1 MDYKYKSKGAAMA
14 KEQLV
19 SIIVPMH
26 NEAPNIQPLYEELTR
41 VIRKLAYRFE
51 VIFVDDGSSDESVA
65 LVERL
70 ARKDKRIRLIEFARN
85 FGKEPAISA
94 GLHAAKGDA
103 AIMLDADLQHP
114 PALIGKF
121 LEKWQQGAE
130 VVVGVKRYS
139 KEEKWFKKWCSARF
153 YNIMQHVAHTRIT
166 PHASD
171 YRLID
176 RKVMKVFA
184 RMTERN
190 RITRGIIDWIGFKR
204 AYVNF
209 EVGLRNAGV
218 PSYKF
223 TSLVRLAVNSL
234 TAYSLLP
241 LQLAGY
247 LGIGILLLATPT
259 GLFLMAETY
268 LLGDPFNWQI
278 TGTAMLAIMILVLV
292 GLILACLGLV
302 ALYIAHIHAEVT
314 NRPLYI
320 VRRKVGQIDAEVVPN
335 ERGAYIDG
343 IPIFDDSVEEV
354 PYGTPRHA
362 HGRLASERKL

>member
-1 MDYKYKSKGAAMA
+1 MA

-26 NEAPNIQPLYEELTR
+26 NEALNIQPLYEELTR
-41 VIRKLAYRFE
+41 HIRKLSYRFE
-51 VIFVDDGSSDESVA
+51 IIFVDDGSSDESVA

-70 ARKDKRIRLIEFARN
+70 AKKDKRVRLIEFARN

-94 GLHAAKGDA
+94 GLHAAQGDA
-103 AIMLDADLQHP
+103 AIMIDADLQHP
-114 PALIGKF
+114 PALIGTF
-121 LEKWQQGAE
+121 LEKWKRGAE

-139 KEEKWFKKWCSARF
+139 KDEKWFKKWCSNHF
-153 YNIMQHVAHTRIT
+153 YRVMQKVANTRIT

-171 YRLID
+171 YRLVD

-190 RITRGIIDWIGFKR
+190 RITRGIIDWIGFR
-204 AYVNF
+204 REYVHF

-223 TSLVRLAVNSL
+223 TSLVRLAINSL

-247 LGIGILLLATPT
+247 LGVGILLLATPL
-259 GLFLMAETY
+259 GAFLMIETY
-268 LLGDPFNWQI
+268 LLSDPFNWQI
-278 TGTAMLAIMILVLV
+278 TGTAMLAIMILMLV

-320 VRRKVGQIDAEVVPN
+320 VRRKISHLEAGDVV
-335 ERGAYIDG
+335 EEHTSFIDG
-343 IPIFDDSVEEV
+343 REATFGSLAKGETE
-354 PYGTPRHA
+354 PYTAPQPAATP
-362 HGRLASERKL
+362 LATERKF

>member
-1 MDYKYKSKGAAMA
+1 MA

-26 NEAPNIQPLYEELTR
+26 NEALNVQPLYEELSR
-41 VIRKLAYRFE
+41 HIRKLAYRFE
-51 VIFVDDGSSDESVA
+51 IIFVDDGSSDESVA

-70 ARKDKRIRLIEFARN
+70 AKKDKRVRLIEFARN

-114 PALIGKF
+114 PALIGEF
-121 LEKWQQGAE
+121 LDKWQHGAE

-139 KEEKWFKKWCSARF
+139 KDEKWFKKWCSNRF
-153 YNIMQHVAHTRIT
+153 YHIMQKIGNASIT

-171 YRLID
+171 YRLLD

-190 RITRGIIDWIGFKR
+190 RITRGIIDWVGFKR
-204 AYVNF
+204 EYVHF
-209 EVGLRNAGV
+209 EVGLRNAGT

-223 TSLVRLAVNSL
+223 TSLVKLAINSL

-247 LGIGILLLATPT
+247 LGIGILLIATPL
-259 GLFLMAETY
+259 GLFLMVETY
-268 LLGDPFNWQI
+268 LLSDPFNWQI
-278 TGTAMLAIMILVLV
+278 TGTAMLAIMILMLV

-320 VRRKVGQIDAEVVPN
+320 VRRKVSQLDGVDLMEEQTTFTDARGPSISDLVDAERYVAPQPTAVP
-335 ERGAYIDG
+335 
-343 IPIFDDSVEEV
+343 
-354 PYGTPRHA
+354 
-362 HGRLASERKL
+362 LAAERKLN

>member
-1 MDYKYKSKGAAMA
+1 MA

-26 NEAPNIQPLYEELTR
+26 NEALNIQPLYEELSR
-41 VIRKLAYRFE
+41 HIRKLAYRFE
-51 VIFVDDGSSDESVA
+51 IIFVDDGSSDESVA

-70 ARKDKRIRLIEFARN
+70 AKKDKRVRLIEFARN

-103 AIMLDADLQHP
+103 AIMIDADLQHP
-114 PALIGKF
+114 PQLIGTF
-121 LEKWQQGAE
+121 LEKWKKGAE
-130 VVVGVKRYS
+130 VVVGVKQYS
-139 KEEKWFKKWCSARF
+139 KDEKWFKKWCSARF
-153 YNIMQHVAHTRIT
+153 YTIMQRVANTRIT

-190 RITRGIIDWIGFKR
+190 RITRGIIDWVGFKR
-204 AYVNF
+204 AYVHF
-209 EVGLRNAGV
+209 EVGLRNAGT
-218 PSYKF
+218 PSYNF
-223 TSLVRLAVNSL
+223 ASLVRLAINSL

-247 LGIGILLLATPT
+247 LGIGILLIAAPL
-259 GLFLMAETY
+259 GIFLMLETY
-268 LLGDPFNWQI
+268 LLGDPFNWQV

-292 GLILACLGLV
+292 GLILACLGLI

-320 VRRKVGQIDAEVVPN
+320 VRRNVSQLGVNDNADEQVAF
-335 ERGAYIDG
+335 IDG
-343 IPIFDDSVEEV
+343 DVTTFGDVGEREL
-354 PYGTPRHA
+354 YGRPGNA
-362 HGRLASERKL
+362 LATERDL

>member
-1 MDYKYKSKGAAMA
+1 MA

-26 NEAPNIQPLYEELTR
+26 NEALNIQPLYEELGR
-41 VIRKLAYRFE
+41 VTRKLAYRFE
-51 VIFVDDGSSDESVA
+51 IIFVDDGSSDESVA

-70 ARKDKRIRLIEFARN
+70 ARKDKRVRLIEFARN

-114 PALIGKF
+114 PALIGSF
-121 LEKWQQGAE
+121 LEKWRKGAE

-139 KEEKWFKKWCSARF
+139 KDEKWFKKWCSDRF
-153 YNIMQHVAHTRIT
+153 YRIMQKIANASIT

-171 YRLID
+171 YRLVD

-190 RITRGIIDWIGFKR
+190 RMTRGIIDWIGFR
-204 AYVNF
+204 REYIHF
-209 EVGLRNAGV
+209 EVGLRNAGEA
-218 PSYKF
+218 SYKF
-223 TSLVRLAVNSL
+223 TSLVRLAINSL

-247 LGIGILLLATPT
+247 LGIGILFIATPL
-259 GLFLMAETY
+259 GLFLMIETY

-320 VRRKVGQIDAEVVPN
+320 VRRNVGQLDANATEEQVAFVDGAQFGEDAEG
-335 ERGAYIDG
+335 RGRYG
-343 IPIFDDSVEEV
+343 GEPIRKPQYV
-354 PYGTPRHA
+354 
-362 HGRLASERKL
+362 ASERK